1 MTSIHPGSLSEDAE
15 GDRDET
21 RNPHD
26 AGVSSHFARSTTGSE
41 TDAAAHALLAANRRR
56 RAVRRWI
63 AWGSIP
69 LLIVAALFVG
79 KILSLYAFAYQ
90 SITAYVAGDYSGS
103 VSAAHGLDP
112 ANWFEPYKAP
122 FDQGVGLAES
132 GKLAAGQKKFEE
144 SLQLAHG
151 LEVCAVRFNL
161 ALVLERE
168 GDAAADKQDPTT
180 ALEYYAQ
187 ALQVSADKPKA
198 CDSKQAQQQ
207 SPDPQRD
214 MSQSNKDQQD
224 RLKQKQQEQQ
234 QQQQQ
239 NPDQGKPKPQDP
251 PPQQPD
257 QGKLDDLQKKLQQGE
272 QERQQN
278 QQNGTDNGGSTGT
291 DKPW

>member
-1 MTSIHPGSLSEDAE
+1 MTTTAPVEARESVPEPVE
-15 GDRDET
+15 G
-21 RNPHD
+21 P
-26 AGVSSHFARSTTGSE
+26 
-41 TDAAAHALLAANRRR
+41 DAAAHALLAANRRR

-63 AWGSIP
+63 AWGSLP
-69 LLIVAALFVG
+69 LILVALLFVG
-79 KILSLYAFAYQ
+79 KLVSLYAFAYQ
-90 SITAYVAGDYSGS
+90 SITAYVAGDYTGS
-103 VSAAHGLDP
+103 VSAAQGLDP

-144 SLQLAHG
+144 SLKLAHG

-168 GDAAADKQDPTT
+168 GDAAADKQDHVT
-180 ALEYYAQ
+180 ALEFYAR
-187 ALQVSADKPKA
+187 ALQVNAERPKE
-198 CDSKQAQQQ
+198 CDSKQAQEQ

-214 MSQSNKDQQD
+214 MGQSNKDQKD
-224 RLKQKQQEQQ
+224 RLQQKQQD

-239 NPDQGKPKPQDP
+239 NSDQQPQKQDP
-251 PPQQPD
+251 QQPPQPD
-257 QGKLDDLQKKLQQGE
+257 QGKLDELQKKLQQGE

-278 QQNGTDNGGSTGT
+278 QQDGTDDGGSSGT

>member
-1 MTSIHPGSLSEDAE
+1 MT
-15 GDRDET
+15 
-21 RNPHD
+21 
-26 AGVSSHFARSTTGSE
+26 
-41 TDAAAHALLAANRRR
+41 HALTSPADPSISDRSGSATASAPEAPSALEALARLRAANRRR
-56 RAVRRWI
+56 RTIRRWI
-63 AWGSIP
+63 AWGSLP
-69 LLIVAALFVG
+69 LLLVAVLFVG
-79 KILSLYAFAYQ
+79 KLVSLYAFAYQ

-103 VSAAHGLDP
+103 VAAAEGLNP

-122 FDQGVGLAES
+122 FDQGVGLADS

-144 SLQLAHG
+144 SLKLAHG

-187 ALQVSADKPKA
+187 ALQINADKPKE
-198 CDSKQAQQQ
+198 CDSTQAQQQ

-234 QQQQQ
+234 QQ
-239 NPDQGKPKPQDP
+239 NPDQGKND
-251 PPQQPD
+251 PPQQPQPQPD
-257 QGKLDDLQKKLQQGE
+257 PGKLDDLQKKLQQGE
-272 QERQQN
+272 QDRQQN
-278 QQNGTDNGGSTGT
+278 QKDGTDNGGSTGT

>member
-1 MTSIHPGSLSEDAE
+1 MTDTAHARSLSE
-15 GDRDET
+15 R
-21 RNPHD
+21 
-26 AGVSSHFARSTTGSE
+26 SE
-41 TDAAAHALLAANRRR
+41 TKGAAHARSLSERSETKGAANRRR
-56 RAVRRWI
+56 RSVRRWI
-63 AWGSIP
+63 AWGSLP
-69 LLIVAALFVG
+69 LLLVAALFVG
-79 KILSLYAFAYQ
+79 KIVSLYAFAYQ
-90 SITAYVAGDYSGS
+90 SITAYVSGDYTGS
-103 VSAAHGLDP
+103 VNAARGLDP

-144 SLQLAHG
+144 SLKLAHG

-168 GDAAADKQDPTT
+168 GDAAADTQDPTT
-180 ALEYYAQ
+180 ALEFYAQ
-187 ALQVSADKPKA
+187 ALEINAGTPKE
-198 CDSKQAQQQ
+198 CDSKQAQEQ

-234 QQQQQ
+234 QQ
-239 NPDQGKPKPQDP
+239 NPDKSTTDPKQDP
-251 PPQQPD
+251 QQPQQPD

-278 QQNGTDNGGSTGT
+278 QQNGTDDGSTGT

>member
-1 MTSIHPGSLSEDAE
+1 MTETLTGPVAEPSEAAPDA
-15 GDRDET
+15 T
-21 RNPHD
+21 
-26 AGVSSHFARSTTGSE
+26 
-41 TDAAAHALLAANRRR
+41 AAHALLRSNRRR
-56 RAVRRWI
+56 RLARRWI
-63 AWGSIP
+63 AWGSLP
-69 LLIVAALFVG
+69 LLLVAVLFVG
-79 KILSLYAFAYQ
+79 KLLSLYAFAYQ

-103 VSAAHGLDP
+103 IAAAERLDP

-122 FDQGVGLAES
+122 YDQGVGLAES

-144 SLQLAHG
+144 SLKLAHG

-180 ALEYYAQ
+180 AVAFYAKALE
-187 ALQVSADKPKA
+187 VNADMPKE
-198 CDSKQAQQQ
+198 CDSKQAQEQ

-234 QQQQQ
+234 QQQQ
-239 NPDQGKPKPQDP
+239 NPDQGKDKPKDQQQ
-251 PPQQPD
+251 PQQPD

-278 QQNGTDNGGSTGT
+278 QKDGNDDGGSTGT